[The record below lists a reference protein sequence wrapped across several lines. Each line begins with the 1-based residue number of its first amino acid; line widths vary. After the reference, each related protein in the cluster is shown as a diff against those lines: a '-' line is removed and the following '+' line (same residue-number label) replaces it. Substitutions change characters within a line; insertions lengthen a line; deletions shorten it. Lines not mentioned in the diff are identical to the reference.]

1 MGFSFKKYRELK
13 KELEKKREKRMDFAT
28 QKCGCVA
35 SALEIGMLKTAQGS
49 LKNQVKLNS
58 YILYDISTPY
68 VFKCLKNWG
77 FSLPA

>member
-1 MGFSFKKYRELK
+1 MGFTFKKYRELM
-13 KELEKKREKRMDFAT
+13 KELEKKREKRMAPADFAT

-58 YILYDISTPY
+58 SVTFQPHMSSN
-68 VFKCLKNWG
+68 V
-77 FSLPA
+77 

>member
-1 MGFSFKKYRELK
+1 MGFTFMKYRE
-13 KELEKKREKRMDFAT
+13 ERENGPDFAT

-58 YILYDISTPY
+58 SVTFQPHMSSN
-68 VFKCLKNWG
+68 V
-77 FSLPA
+77 

>member
-1 MGFSFKKYRELK
+1 M
-13 KELEKKREKRMDFAT
+13 KELEKKREKRMAPADFAT

-58 YILYDISTPY
+58 YTLWHFNPICLQMFEKLGILLANIVHRY
-68 VFKCLKNWG
+68 
-77 FSLPA
+77 